1 MRARPPV
8 PPPPQGPATRN
19 AAEASCRE
27 RFWRDDRYPPS
38 LAARNDESLDLYT
51 SGLSETD
58 DSRAFDT
65 LLRSI
70 RLRPHTKTAYHL
82 SRRAHA
88 QGDAASALGF
98 AGLAYAL
105 NPRHDQ
111 SAVNLAQ
118 LLADLGAPERAW
130 EIVGETLTRN
140 PSYEPAWAL
149 LESLEA
155 QR

>member
-1 MRARPPV
+1 
-8 PPPPQGPATRN
+8 
-19 AAEASCRE
+19 
-27 RFWRDDRYPPS
+27 
-38 LAARNDESLDLYT
+38 
-51 SGLSETD
+51 
-58 DSRAFDT
+58 
-65 LLRSI
+65 
-70 RLRPHTKTAYHL
+70 
-82 SRRAHA
+82 
-88 QGDAASALGF
+88 
-98 AGLAYAL
+98 LAYAL